1 MNNLPENKIILT
13 EYGRNIQKMVEY
25 AMTIKDKEE
34 RTRCVNSIIDT
45 MGIFFPHLRDVND
58 FKHKLWDHLA
68 MMSNYKLDIDYP
80 YDVPKEAPE
89 RTIPEKIPYP
99 TGRVRYRYYG
109 NFIDQLVKAA
119 EKLEGED
126 RERYIGV
133 LANHMK
139 RCYLTWNKDT
149 VEDSTIIGDL
159 YELSEG
165 KINLNGTGFR
175 LRSTD
180 DIMQQI
186 KAAQAHTTQGKKNA
200 KKQQFSKKKN

>member
-1 MNNLPENKIILT
+1 M
-13 EYGRNIQKMVEY
+13 Y
-25 AMTIKDKEE
+25 ATA
-34 RTRCVNSIIDT
+34 
-45 MGIFFPHLRDVND
+45 G
-58 FKHKLWDHLA
+58 
-68 MMSNYKLDIDYP
+68 NY
-80 YDVPKEAPE
+80 
-89 RTIPEKIPYP
+89 
-99 TGRVRYRYYG
+99 
-109 NFIDQLVKAA
+109 IDQLVKAA

>member
-25 AMTIKDKEE
+25 AMTISDKEE

-80 YDVPKEAPE
+80 YDVPQEPVK
-89 RTIPEKIPYP
+89 TIPEKIPYP
-99 TGRVRYRYYG
+99 QGHVRFRYYG
-109 NFIDQLVKAA
+109 DFIAQLVKAA
-119 EKLEGED
+119 DKLSGDD

-139 RCYLTWNKDT
+139 RCYLTWNKDS
-149 VEDSTIIGDL
+149 VEDSTIINDL
-159 YELSEG
+159 YELSDG
-165 KINLNGTGFR
+165 KINLNATGIK

-180 DIMQQI
+180 EIMQQI
-186 KAAQAHTTQGKKNA
+186 RAAQAHSAMGKRSA
-200 KKQQFSKKKN
+200 KKIQFNKKKN